1 MMTDARDLIRLEEIS
16 KIYRTGTLEVAAL
29 QRVSL
34 TIRHGEMVAIIG
46 ASGSGKS
53 TLLHLIGFLD
63 RPTSGRYY
71 FDGADVSG
79 LNDNQLAAMR
89 SSVLGFVFQ
98 SFNLLPRLTAQANVE
113 LPLIYGRGGNRRQRA
128 AEALEKVGLAQRA
141 RHKPMELSGGEQ
153 QRVAI
158 ARALVNR
165 PSLILADE
173 PTGNLDSHSSQDI
186 IGIFRKLNQDGI
198 TIILITHDPAVA
210 AQAQRV
216 VRIRD
221 GEIVTS

>member
-1 MMTDARDLIRLEEIS
+1 MMKDARDLIRLEDIS
-16 KIYRTGTLEVAAL
+16 KVYRTGTLEVTAL

-71 FDGADVSG
+71 FDGTDVSG

-113 LPLIYGRGGNRRQRA
+113 LPLIYGHGGNRRQRA
-128 AEALEKVGLAQRA
+128 AEALEKVGLGQRA

-186 IGIFRKLNQDGI
+186 IGIFRKLNQEGI

-221 GEIVTS
+221 GEIVTE